1 MTTVSE
7 FVIQRIKDWG
17 VSRVFGFPGDGIGE
31 FDGAL
36 GKTER
41 DGTGIEYVRP
51 THEEI
56 CSLMATAHA
65 KFTGEVGVCV
75 ATSSPGAFH
84 MINGL
89 YDAQMDNQPVVAI
102 VGQQGLASI
111 GTFTQ
116 QTSDLERVF
125 ADVACYVETVTTP
138 EQVQAVVDTAFRTA
152 ILRKQPAVV
161 ILPHDVQGM
170 KFDGPP
176 VAHWVSRSSGAA
188 PSTRIVP
195 EASVVRRMA
204 DIINAGEKVTFLVGA
219 GAQGSTDVVLEAA
232 KRAGAGIITALRGK
246 DVISA
251 DVPFHTQQVGLLGSL
266 PSLHQ
271 IQRCD
276 TIVLLGTNYPYGEY
290 LPKDGQARGVQVDLK
305 PESMGIRYPTEL
317 NVWGDVGATL
327 EAVLPL
333 LTQKT
338 DLSWQ
343 EGIADEM
350 RGWEDEMRKQAEI
363 VYDDGVNPRRVI
375 QAVND
380 HLPEGVT
387 VTADAGTTADWYGHH
402 IRLKRGMRG
411 DMSGRLATM
420 LAAMPYA
427 VAAKFARPDRPVVC
441 TIGDGAFQMLG
452 MNELITVKKY
462 QKQWANKQFVVVIM
476 HNDDL
481 GQVSWEMRTED
492 GNPMWRG
499 SQDVETMDYAG
510 YAELLGFRGIQVHSD
525 DEVEAAVT
533 AAFAFDGL
541 TVIDAYVSRNVPP
554 LPPHITAEYAIN
566 TAKALLKGDP
576 VELDVV
582 KDTAQAFASETL
594 DRVKGALHLGG
605 DRHDDTRHDDTK
617 HDDTKHVGTDEK

>member
-1 MTTVSE
+1 
-7 FVIQRIKDWG
+7 
-17 VSRVFGFPGDGIGE
+17 
-31 FDGAL
+31 
-36 GKTER
+36 
-41 DGTGIEYVRP
+41 
-51 THEEI
+51 
-56 CSLMATAHA
+56 MATAHA

-84 MINGL
+84 MLNGL

-102 VGQQGLASI
+102 LGQQGLASV

-116 QTSDLERVF
+116 QVSDLERVF
-125 ADVACYVETVTTP
+125 ADVSCYTETIVSP
-138 EQVQAVVDTAFRTA
+138 DQAQAVIDTAFKTA
-152 ILRKQPAVV
+152 MLRKQPAVV
-161 ILPHDVQGM
+161 ILPHDVQSLTWEEPG
-170 KFDGPP
+170 
-176 VAHWVSRSSGAA
+176 AEHWVSRSSDAA
-188 PSTRIVP
+188 PSLAITPPAEEIRK
-195 EASVVRRMA
+195 MA

-219 GAQGSTDVVLEAA
+219 GARGATDLVLEAA
-232 KRAGAGIITALRGK
+232 RKSGAGIITALRGK
-246 DVISA
+246 DVIPS

-271 IQRCD
+271 VHRCD

-290 LPKDGQARGVQVDLK
+290 MPKTGSARGIQVDIK
-305 PESMGIRYPTEL
+305 PEMLGLRYPTEL
-317 NVWGDVGATL
+317 NLWGDVGATL

-333 LTQKT
+333 LTDKSAPGT
-338 DLSWQ
+338 PNTEWQ
-343 EGIADEM
+343 EQVAAEMVDWEHEMDAQAD
-350 RGWEDEMRKQAEI
+350 
-363 VYDDGVNPRRVI
+363 VSYSDGVNPRRLI
-375 QAVND
+375 KAVNE

-387 VTADAGTTADWYGHH
+387 VTCDAGTTADWYGHH
-402 IRLKRGMRG
+402 IRLRRGMHG

-427 VAAKFARPDRPVVC
+427 VAAKFAFPDKPAVC

-462 QKQWANKQFVVVIM
+462 MGQWENKQLVVVIM

-510 YAELLGFRGIQVHSD
+510 YAELLGFRGVAVHSD
-525 DEVEAAVT
+525 DDVEAAVA
-533 AAFAFDGL
+533 AAFAHDGV

-566 TAKALLKGDP
+566 TAKSLLKGDP
-576 VELDVV
+576 EELSVVVDSAKAMAAEGVERV
-582 KDTAQAFASETL
+582 KD
-594 DRVKGALHLGG
+594 ALHIG
-605 DRHDDTRHDDTK
+605 DRK
-617 HDDTKHVGTDEK
+617 